1 MLSHCCHL
9 LQEAKMNFMKD
20 STRYNRQIILPEI
33 GEDGQYKLSKAKV
46 LIIGAGGL
54 GAAVL
59 PYLAAAGVGEIG
71 IVDDDVIEISNLQ
84 RQVIYKTSAVGKY
97 KVDEAKAMVSELNPS
112 VKVNAI
118 PEKLSAKNAISLFE
132 KYDII
137 VDATD
142 NLAIKY
148 LINDACIVTNK
159 QMVYGSIFRFQGQVS
174 VFNYQNG
181 PTYSCLYPDENSQ
194 SLNCEDAGVIGI
206 SVGII
211 GMLQA
216 NEVIKMILEIGEV
229 LSGKIL
235 VYNILNNEQQKYDF
249 EKSTIAKLDK
259 KAFEEKYKVTENQIE
274 EIPSEAILNKMDN
287 DEVLFLDVRNEEE
300 LPKINFKNGI
310 QIPLMKLESEIEKLN
325 PNQTIYVYC
334 QSGIRSKIAV
344 ELLQKKN
351 FKNVKSISGGALK
364 LNQFLNEEKILSKT

>member
-1 MLSHCCHL
+1 
-9 LQEAKMNFMKD
+9 MN
-20 STRYNRQIILPEI
+20 TAARYNRQIILPEI
-33 GEDGQYKLSKAKV
+33 GDGGQDKLLKAKV

-54 GAAVL
+54 GVAIL

-71 IVDDDVIEISNLQ
+71 IVDDDVIELSNLH
-84 RQVIYKTSAVGKY
+84 RQVIYKTSALGKY
-97 KVDEAKAMVSELNPS
+97 KAEEAKAMVSELNPQ

-118 PEKLSAKNAISLFE
+118 VEKLSGNNAISLFE

-142 NLAIKY
+142 NLSIKY
-148 LINDACIVTNK
+148 LINDACIATNK
-159 QMVYGSIFRFQGQVS
+159 PMVYGSIFRFQGQVS

-181 PTYSCLYPDENSQ
+181 PTYRCLYPDENSS
-194 SLNCEDAGVIGI
+194 SLNCADAGVIGI

-216 NEVIKMILEIGEV
+216 NEVIKLILEIGEV

-235 VYNILNNEQQKYDF
+235 VYSILNNEQQKYDF
-249 EKSTIAKLDK
+249 EKYTIVKMNK
-259 KAFEEKYKVTENQIE
+259 VIFEEKYKESENQVDEITAEVVLHQMDSE
-274 EIPSEAILNKMDN
+274 EI
-287 DEVLFLDVRNEEE
+287 LFLDVRNEEE
-300 LPKINFKNGI
+300 LPKINFKNSI
-310 QIPLMKLESEIEKLN
+310 QIPLLNLENEMEKLN

-351 FKNVKSISGGALK
+351 FRNVKSISGGVLK
-364 LNQFLNEEKILSKT
+364 LNIFK

>member
-1 MLSHCCHL
+1 MLSRCYHL

-20 STRYNRQIILPEI
+20 STRYNRQIMLPEI
-33 GEDGQYKLSKAKV
+33 GENGQHKLSKAKV
-46 LIIGAGGL
+46 LIIGSGGL

-71 IVDDDVIEISNLQ
+71 LVDDDVIEVSNLQ
-84 RQVIYKTSAVGKY
+84 RQVIYKTSGVGKH
-97 KVDEAKAMVSELNPS
+97 KVEEAKRMVWELNPL

-118 PEKLSAKNAISLFE
+118 AEKLSGKNAISLFE
-132 KYDII
+132 QYDII

-142 NLAIKY
+142 NLSIKY
-148 LINDACIVTNK
+148 LINDACLVTNK
-159 QMVYGSIFRFQGQVS
+159 PMVYGSIFRFQGQVS

-181 PTYSCLYPDENSQ
+181 PTYRCLYPDENSQ

-249 EKSTIAKLDK
+249 EKNTIAKLDK
-259 KAFEEKYKVTENQIE
+259 KALEEKYKVIENQIE
-274 EIPSEAILNKMDN
+274 EIAAEAILNKIDN
-287 DEVLFLDVRNEEE
+287 DEVLFLDVRNEDEV
-300 LPKINFKNGI
+300 PKMNFKNGI
-310 QIPLMKLESEIEKLN
+310 QIPLLNLENEIEKLN
-325 PNQTIYVYC
+325 PNQMIYIYC
-334 QSGIRSKIAV
+334 QSGIRSKIAAD
-344 ELLQKKN
+344 LLQKKN
-351 FKNVKSISGGALK
+351 FKNVKSIIGGALALSQILK
-364 LNQFLNEEKILSKT
+364 EEKIKG